1 MIPLITKKCAMCKT
15 NFSFYEVSKGST
27 KIKKY
32 CNECNKVRATKHA
45 DKYKRLNG
53 KKVYGNRRIKH

>member
-1 MIPLITKKCAMCKT
+1 MCKT